1 MVSAWYDV
9 ENALEGFE
17 VMEKIISVIQVVLPI
32 FCCFFLGLQAK
43 RRAMFSP
50 DDIQSFQRFVVKF
63 CLPCLLF
70 VNVYNITSI
79 ADIDWSVVLYS
90 EVVVL
95 LWAAVGFFLAKRV
108 IGEERQEGVIMQCMF
123 RSNFAIIGLP
133 LAESLGGAEGAGVA
147 AVLSAFS
154 IPTFNILA
162 VIALTVFL
170 PEENGKKTDV
180 KSILGK
186 IAPNPLIW
194 GALLGLAALGIR
206 SVLPVAGDGMPVFS
220 LKEDLPVLFNAVNN
234 IAKICGP
241 LSLLILG
248 GIFDFGA
255 IRGMKK
261 PIIIGTVS
269 RIFIVPL
276 LSLGVAIL
284 LSAHTGFFNFDKTVY
299 PALLAL
305 FGAPVAVSSAAM
317 AQEMDNDGT
326 LAGQLVVWTSV
337 FSIATLFL
345 FIFVLRNMG
354 LL

>member
-1 MVSAWYDV
+1 MDTLLFAL
-9 ENALEGFE
+9 NA
-17 VMEKIISVIQVVLPI
+17 ILPI
-32 FCCFFLGLQAK
+32 VLVIFLGYFLK
-43 RRAMFSP
+43 MKGFLEESWFRKGNKLIFR
-50 DDIQSFQRFVVKF
+50 V

-70 VNVYNITSI
+70 VNVYNIASI
-79 ADIDWSVVLYS
+79 ADINWSAVLYS
-90 EVVVL
+90 ELVVL
-95 LWAAVGFFLAKRV
+95 LLAAAGFFLAKRT
-108 IGEERQEGVIMQCMF
+108 IQDSRQKGVIMQCVF

-133 LAESLGGAEGAGVA
+133 LAEALGGAEGAGVA

-170 PEENGKKTDV
+170 PTEDGSKPEFKG
-180 KSILGK
+180 ILKK
-186 IAPNPLIW
+186 IAANPLIW
-194 GALLGLAALGIR
+194 GVLIGLAALGIR
-206 SVLPVAGDGMPVFS
+206 SLLPVNSEGLPVFS
-220 LKEDLPVLFNAVNN
+220 LKNDLPFLFGAVSNV
-234 IAKICGP
+234 AKCCGP

-261 PIIIGTVS
+261 PIIIGTVT
-269 RIFIVPL
+269 RILIVPL
-276 LSLGVAIL
+276 LGLGGAIL
-284 LSAHTGFFNFDKTVY
+284 LSAHTGFFQFDKSVY

-317 AQEMDNDGT
+317 AQEMDNDGI

-337 FSIATLFL
+337 FSILTLFL
-345 FIFVLRNMG
+345 FILALRSMG

>member
-1 MVSAWYDV
+1 MFLDTLLFAL
-9 ENALEGFE
+9 NA
-17 VMEKIISVIQVVLPI
+17 ILPI
-32 FCCFFLGLQAK
+32 VLVIFLGYFLK
-43 RRAMFSP
+43 IKGFLEESWFRKGNKLIFR
-50 DDIQSFQRFVVKF
+50 I

-108 IGEERQEGVIMQCMF
+108 IGEERQKGVIMQCMF

-186 IAPNPLIW
+186 IATNPLIW
-194 GALLGLAALGIR
+194 GVVLGLAALGIR
-206 SVLPVAGDGMPVFS
+206 SVLPVTGDGMPVFS
-220 LKEDLPVLFNAVNN
+220 LKEDLPFLFNAVNN

-261 PIIIGTVS
+261 PIILGTVS